1 MKSVLALC
9 AALGLCGCALLPLD
23 ERHGAATI
31 ETFKQSIQCEIAA
44 VATDPRFAHFQL
56 SKWLVKTSLDMTL
69 IDTLSGDAKA
79 TVPIPNPTLPNIF
92 PGGSLSGKFTHTGH
106 VDFAVSIPEAIAIY
120 GDKCQGPDPS
130 QTHLGLA
137 AWIAATLD
145 QIQPENHGGLS
156 YTVDVDVIASVGSR
170 FGFVFSIVNTVDS
183 GAGYQR
189 EGVHHLVV
197 SMSEPT
203 PPSGPL
209 AVRVVG
215 PVRVVD
221 SRPVRQPQLQP
232 DASSGQQGEVTPEPP
247 HVASKPRVRRVPQ
260 LPYRNP
266 ALEDPNLNRMLQQQ
280 APVRLA
286 PGTVLR

>member
-1 MKSVLALC
+1 MKSFLALG
-9 AALGLCGCALLPLD
+9 AGLGLCGCALLPLD
-23 ERHGAATI
+23 EHHGAATI

-44 VATDPRFAHFQL
+44 VATEPRYAQFQL

-69 IDTLSGDAKA
+69 IDTVAGDAKA

-92 PGGSLSGKFTHTGH
+92 PSGSLSGKFSHTGH
-106 VDFAVSIPEAIAIY
+106 VDFAVSIPEAIATY
-120 GDKCQGPDPS
+120 GEKCQGPDPS

-145 QIQPENHGGLS
+145 EIRPENHGGLS
-156 YTVDVDVIASVGSR
+156 YTVDVDVVASVGSR

-183 GAGYQR
+183 GAGYTR

-197 SMSEPT
+197 TMSEPT

-221 SRPVRQPQLQP
+221 NRPARQPERQP
-232 DASSGQQGEVTPEPP
+232 NASSGQQGEVTAEPP
-247 HVASKPRVRRVPQ
+247 PAASKPRVRRAPQ
-260 LPYRNP
+260 FPSRNP

>member
-1 MKSVLALC
+1 MKSVLALI

-31 ETFKQSIQCEIAA
+31 ETFKQSIQCEVAA
-44 VATDPRFAHFQL
+44 VATDPRYTHFQL

-69 IDTLSGDAKA
+69 IDTLSGDTKA
-79 TVPIPNPTLPNIF
+79 TVPIPSPTLSTIF
-92 PGGSLSGKFTHTGH
+92 PNGSLSGKFTHTGH
-106 VDFAVSIPEAIAIY
+106 VDFAVSIPEAIDIY

-145 QIQPENHGGLS
+145 QIRPENHGGLS

-197 SMSEPT
+197 TMSEPT
-203 PPSGPL
+203 PPPGPL

-221 SRPVRQPQLQP
+221 NRPAKQPERQP
-232 DASSGQQGEVTPEPP
+232 DASSGQEGEVTTERAP
-247 HVASKPRVRRVPQ
+247 VANKPRVRQAPQ
-260 LPYRNP
+260 FPSRNP